1 MVKILKIII
10 FVKVFIK
17 KKIMKYEE
25 LTDKQRTGFD
35 IIIKSLQKKY
45 PFIVGWDEH
54 SNWRDYNIRLYID
67 LLVDVDKLSEYFDT
81 PLYKSFKTKSGV
93 SLIDPLYLTNQGYKK
108 VREEENNIEDKMG
121 VMYEYLPEGYNVIYK
136 ELSDSVLY
144 RPLNIGGYRFIYND

>member
-1 MVKILKIII
+1 
-10 FVKVFIK
+10 
-17 KKIMKYEE
+17 MKYEE

-54 SNWRDYNIRLYID
+54 SHWRDYFATIFID
-67 LLVDVDKLSEYFDT
+67 LLVDVDKLSEYFNS
-81 PLYKSFKTKSGV
+81 PLYGTIKPKSGS
-93 SLIDPLYLTNQGYKK
+93 SLIKPLFLNDQGYKK
-108 VREEENNIEDKMG
+108 VREVENNIEDKMG

-144 RPLNIGGYRFIYND
+144 KHLGIGVYRFIYNDRETKKRN